1 MKQINSL
8 SFLQGKIQGIG
19 SALFYS
25 LGTGVLKFPTSIVS
39 TLKVDE
45 AGNIWFFISKPG
57 QKLQEFDWEFP
68 AKMQFYRKGKGY
80 CLQVTGKACVVN
92 DPEEVN
98 GLVSLSEEMK
108 TEAFK
113 ECVLMKVRINN
124 AEYYDFNETLPRNN
138 LMGLLTRIYSWLFHT
153 RRPSTP
159 YVLQP
164 STGWSYN

>member
-1 MKQINSL
+1 MKKENSL
-8 SFLQGKIQGIG
+8 SFIQSKIQGIG

-39 TLKVDE
+39 TLKVDD

-68 AKMQFYRKGKGY
+68 AKLQFYRKGKGY
-80 CLQVTGKACVVN
+80 SLQVTGKACVVN

-98 GLVSLSEEMK
+98 GLVSLPEETK
-108 TEAFK
+108 SEAFK
-113 ECVLMKVRINN
+113 ECVLMKVKINN
-124 AEYYDFNETLPRNN
+124 AEYYDFNENLPRNN
-138 LMGLLTRIYSWLFHT
+138 IMGFLNRVYNWLFHV
-153 RRPSTP
+153 RRPSS

-164 STGWSYN
+164 TAHGLHYS